1 MKIGN
6 TEIILNNRK
15 FEQEEI
21 KNNLRIFYDTC
32 NKIFMNDDV
41 FYSSEQI
48 KKLKKDRR
56 NIFL

>member
-6 TEIILNNRK
+6 TEIILNSRK
-15 FEQEEI
+15 FEGEEM

-48 KKLKKDRR
+48 RKLKKDKR